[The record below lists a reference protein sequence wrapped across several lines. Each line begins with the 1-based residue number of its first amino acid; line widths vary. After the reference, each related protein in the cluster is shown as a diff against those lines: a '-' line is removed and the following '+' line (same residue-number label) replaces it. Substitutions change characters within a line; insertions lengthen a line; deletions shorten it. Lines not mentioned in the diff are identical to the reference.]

1 MSLKYGNANMNR
13 RKLPG
18 VACATK
24 RLVNGAIRKYFYAWR
39 GGPLL
44 AADNGTPLQP
54 NDPQFFV
61 AYTRAHEE
69 RKKPPAGNLFSLIAA
84 FKCSTEF
91 TSLAEKTQKDYRRY
105 LKAIEEEFG
114 GMPLAVVQDRR
125 ARGKFKEWR
134 DDMAH
139 NPRKADYAWTVLA
152 RVLAV
157 AKDRGLITV
166 NVCERGG
173 RLYEADRADKI
184 WLPGHI
190 KAFCDVAS
198 PELQF
203 ALLMA
208 LWTGQRQ
215 GALIGITWQQY
226 DGTHIRLQPNK
237 QRRHK
242 KKKRIV
248 IPVGAPLKAALDA
261 RRPEKADGPILRN
274 SFGEAWTGDGFRASW
289 GKAFDRAKLGDADL
303 HFHDLRGTAVT
314 RLALSGCTTPQIAA
328 ITGHSPRDV
337 DEILKAHYL
346 GGQADLAEQAIVK
359 LVATFGISDGSL
371 CAG

>member
-1 MSLKYGNANMNR
+1 MNR

-24 RLVNGAIRKYFYAWR
+24 RLADGTRRKYFYAWR

-44 AADNGTPLQP
+44 AANDGTPLQP
-54 NDPQFFV
+54 NDPQFHV
-61 AYTRAHEE
+61 AYAAAHAE
-69 RKKPPAGNLFSLIAA
+69 RKKPSVGNLFSLVAA
-84 FKCSTEF
+84 FKSSTEF
-91 TSLAEKTQKDYRRY
+91 TGLADKTQKDYRRY
-105 LKAIEEEFG
+105 LALIEEEFG
-114 GMPLAVVQDRR
+114 TMPLVVVQDRR

-134 DDMAH
+134 DNMAD

-157 AKDRGLITV
+157 AKDRGLIAV
-166 NVCERGG
+166 NLCERGG
-173 RLYEADRADKI
+173 RLYEADRAEKI
-184 WLPGHI
+184 WLPAHI
-190 KAFCDVAS
+190 RAFCDVAS

-215 GALIGITWQQY
+215 GTLIGITWQQY
-226 DGTHIRLQPNK
+226 DGSHIRIVPNK
-237 QRRHK
+237 QRRGK

-261 RRPEKADGPILRN
+261 RRSDKAEGAILRN
-274 SFGEAWTGDGFRASW
+274 SFGDVWTSDGFRASW
-289 GKAFDRAKLGDADL
+289 GKAFDKAKLGDADL

-346 GGQADLAEQAIVK
+346 GGQAELAEQAIVK
-359 LVATFGISDGSL
+359 LVATFG
-371 CAG
+371 

>member
-1 MSLKYGNANMNR
+1 M
-13 RKLPG
+13 
-18 VACATK
+18 AT
-24 RLVNGAIRKYFYAWR
+24 
-39 GGPLL
+39 
-44 AADNGTPLQP
+44 
-54 NDPQFFV
+54 
-61 AYTRAHEE
+61 
-69 RKKPPAGNLFSLIAA
+69 
-84 FKCSTEF
+84 
-91 TSLAEKTQKDYRRY
+91 
-105 LKAIEEEFG
+105 
-114 GMPLAVVQDRR
+114 
-125 ARGKFKEWR
+125 
-134 DDMAH
+134 

-157 AKDRGLITV
+157 AKDRGLIAV

-173 RLYEADRADKI
+173 RLYEADRAEKI
-184 WLPGHI
+184 WLPEHI

-215 GALIGITWQQY
+215 GTLIEIAWSQY

-237 QRRHK
+237 QRRGK

-248 IPVGAPLKAALDA
+248 IPVGVPLKAALDA
-261 RRPEKADGPILRN
+261 RRPEKAEGAILRN
-274 SFGEAWTGDGFRASW
+274 SFGEPWTSDGFRASW
-289 GKAFDRAKLGDADL
+289 GKAFDKAKLGDADL

-314 RLALSGCTTPQIAA
+314 RLALSDCTTAQIAA

-346 GGQADLAEQAIVK
+346 GGQAELAEQAIVK
-359 LVATFGISDGSL
+359 LVAAFG
-371 CAG
+371 

>member
-1 MSLKYGNANMNR
+1 MNR

-18 VACATK
+18 VATASK
-24 RLVNGAIRKYFYAWR
+24 RLADGTRRKYFYAWR
-39 GGPLL
+39 GGPMLK
-44 AADNGTPLQP
+44 AEDGTPLQP
-54 NDPQFFV
+54 NDPQFVV
-61 AYTRAHEE
+61 AYAAAHAE
-69 RKKPPAGNLFSLIAA
+69 RKKPASGNLFSLIAA
-84 FKCSTEF
+84 FKASTEY
-91 TSLAEKTQKDYRRY
+91 TGLADKTRRDYQRY
-105 LKAIEEEFG
+105 LKLIEEEFG
-114 GMPLAVVQDRR
+114 TMPLAVVQDRR

-134 DDMAH
+134 DGMAA

-157 AKDRGLITV
+157 AKDRGLIAV

-173 RLYEADRADKI
+173 RLYEADRAEII
-184 WLPGHI
+184 WQNAHI
-190 KAFCDVAS
+190 NAFCAVAS

-215 GALIGITWQQY
+215 GTLISIAWSQY

-237 QRRHK
+237 QRRGK
-242 KKKRIV
+242 KKKRII
-248 IPVGAPLKAALDA
+248 IPVGAPLKAVLDA
-261 RRPEKADGPILRN
+261 RRPDKADGAILRN
-274 SFGEAWTGDGFRASW
+274 TFGVAWTGDGFRASW
-289 GKAFDRAKLGDADL
+289 SKAFDRAKLGDADL

-346 GGQADLAEQAIVK
+346 GGQAELADQAIVK
-359 LVATFGISDGSL
+359 LVAQYG
-371 CAG
+371 

>member
-1 MSLKYGNANMNR
+1 MNR

-18 VACATK
+18 VASATK
-24 RLVNGAIRKYFYAWR
+24 RLADGTRRKYYYAWR
-39 GGPLL
+39 AGPLL
-44 AADNGTPLQP
+44 KAEDGTPLHP
-54 NDPQFFV
+54 DDPQFFV
-61 AYTRAHEE
+61 AYTAAHAE
-69 RKKPPAGNLFSLIAA
+69 RKKPPTGNLFSLIAA
-84 FKCSTEF
+84 FKSSTDY
-91 TSLAEKTQKDYRRY
+91 TNLSDKTRKDYLRY
-105 LKAIEEEFG
+105 LKMIEGEFG
-114 GMPLAVVQDRR
+114 TMPLAVLQDRR

-134 DDMAH
+134 DGFAA

-152 RVLAV
+152 RMLSV
-157 AKDRGLITV
+157 AKDRGLIAV

-173 RLYEADRADKI
+173 RLYEADRAEKI
-184 WLPGHI
+184 WQPEHI

-198 PELQF
+198 PELQL
-203 ALLMA
+203 ALLLA

-215 GALIGITWQQY
+215 GTLIEIAWSQY

-237 QRRHK
+237 QRRGK

-261 RRPEKADGPILRN
+261 RRPEKADGPIIRN
-274 SFGEAWTGDGFRASW
+274 TFGEAWTSDGFRASW
-289 GKAFDRAKLGDADL
+289 GKAFERAKLGDADL

-314 RLALSGCTTPQIAA
+314 RLALAGCTTLQIAA

-346 GGQADLAEQAIVK
+346 GDQAGLAEQAVVK
-359 LVATFGISDGSL
+359 LVGKYG
-371 CAG
+371 